1 MFFYRYYQHLHTH
14 NSTTLIVTFCMKVL
28 VFWFGSVRPWV
39 VIVLNYPP
47 RVDIRCYSFVE
58 QQHYQICSQLC
69 HIYYILGKT
78 ASENVYITYLDNLQS
93 CNCRRWTYRFH
104 FFVQLLAPAM
114 LRNVMLASTN
124 PWATTSTNPHEA

>member
-1 MFFYRYYQHLHTH
+1 MKIFKQFLLILFIFIYILSNLVTKITLLTTKPILQNTHILLVSITYQSSHNISTCFFFRYYQHLHTH

-47 RVDIRCYSFVE
+47 RVDIRCYNFVE

-69 HIYYILGKT
+69 HIYYIL
-78 ASENVYITYLDNLQS
+78 DN
-93 CNCRRWTYRFH
+93 
-104 FFVQLLAPAM
+104 
-114 LRNVMLASTN
+114 
-124 PWATTSTNPHEA
+124 